1 MNITF
6 LIGNGF
12 DVGMGLKSKFSDY
25 FPIYIKESEKKDIS
39 IKALADDI
47 DTNRAEWSY
56 FEKKL
61 GEYTEKF
68 TPKNQNDFFAQLRD
82 FELGFIYYLT
92 LEQGK
97 LEYNETNIKEEFT
110 KALRTYYGISNLADE
125 SVRRIKALYAIYDKS
140 EHIYNFINF
149 NYTNVLDRCIWCIT
163 DGKVAERR
171 IGTTLYVDKIG
182 KVENVH
188 GFIGALPLMG
198 LNDESQIKNKELAND
213 IKFRKRIIKP
223 LLNAVNRTNNDTRAT
238 QLINNS
244 QIICIYGM
252 SLGETDKKWW
262 QLLLKWIA
270 NDGNRQLIIFDYDE
284 NYTESSQFDWIN
296 KQDSILDLLANYAK
310 EPINIESISSRI
322 HIAVHKNIFAFNLR
336 KQEYTAK
343 GA

>member
-25 FPIYIKESEKKDIS
+25 FPIYIEESKEKDNS

-47 DTNRAEWSY
+47 EINRAEWSY

-68 TPKNQNDFFAQLRD
+68 SPKNQKNFFVQLRD
-82 FELGFIYYLT
+82 FELGFIDYLT
-92 LEQGK
+92 LEQYS
-97 LEYNETNIKEEFT
+97 LEYNETKIKEVFT
-110 KALRTYYGISNLADE
+110 KALKTYYSISNLADE
-125 SVRRIKALYAIYDKS
+125 SVRKIKAVYTFYEKS
-140 EHIYNFINF
+140 ERIFNFINF
-149 NYTNVLDRCIWCIT
+149 NYTNVLERCISCIT
-163 DGKVAERR
+163 DGKIAERR

-182 KVENVH
+182 RIENVH

-213 IKFRKRIIKP
+213 PKFRKRIIKP
-223 LLNAVNRTNNDTRAT
+223 LLNKTNRTNNDSRAT
-238 QLINNS
+238 ELINKS

-262 QLLLKWIA
+262 QLLLKWIVS
-270 NDGNRQLIIFDYDE
+270 DGNRQLIIFDYDE
-284 NYTESSQFDWIN
+284 NYTESSQFDWID
-296 KQDSILDLLANYAK
+296 KQDSILDILTSYAE
-310 EPINIESISSRI
+310 EPIDMESISSRI
-322 HIAVHKNIFAFNLR
+322 HIAVHKNIFALNLR
-336 KQEYTAK
+336 KKESIAK
-343 GA
+343 SA